1 MSADIAVSEARD
13 LALQKIGR
21 NVVNFQKME
30 AMLKFLLKFADF
42 SAPISK
48 GREHLEAQ
56 EKRHRTKPMGHLV
69 ELAAKALHGATPS
82 VPTNISEAWVTYSIS
97 LGDGSQAQ
105 QWRKEFRRVVRER
118 NALIHK
124 MLVAW
129 SPESIESSRALC
141 EDLDAQRDRI
151 MTAYRHLESVVKAIR
166 ASHEELARNVDVIIA
181 ATLSERAH
189 GA

>member
-1 MSADIAVSEARD
+1 
-13 LALQKIGR
+13 
-21 NVVNFQKME
+21 
-30 AMLKFLLKFADF
+30 
-42 SAPISK
+42 
-48 GREHLEAQ
+48 
-56 EKRHRTKPMGHLV
+56 
-69 ELAAKALHGATPS
+69 
-82 VPTNISEAWVTYSIS
+82 
-97 LGDGSQAQ
+97 
-105 QWRKEFRRVVRER
+105 
-118 NALIHK
+118 